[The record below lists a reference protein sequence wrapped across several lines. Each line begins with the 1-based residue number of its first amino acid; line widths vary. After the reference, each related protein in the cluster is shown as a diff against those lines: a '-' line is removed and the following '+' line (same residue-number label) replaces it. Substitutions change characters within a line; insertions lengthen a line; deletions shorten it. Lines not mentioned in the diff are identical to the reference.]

1 MEALL
6 KKHAEKLRFAIV
18 GGANT
23 ALDFAILF
31 FLVFLGLDK
40 IAANFISTSIAFV
53 FSFFVNKSFTFK
65 ATTETGKK
73 KQLQQLQQLGIFLG
87 ISIVALW
94 VIQPLIIA
102 GVTAALLPLGVAAP
116 VALFVAKII
125 ATIGSMIWNFIL
137 YKRFVFKTEA

>member
-1 MEALL
+1 M
-6 KKHAEKLRFAIV
+6 
-18 GGANT
+18 
-23 ALDFAILF
+23 
-31 FLVFLGLDK
+31 
-40 IAANFISTSIAFV
+40 

-73 KQLQQLQQLGIFLG
+73 KQLQQFGIFLG

-137 YKRFVFKTEA
+137 YKRFVFKTEG

>member
-6 KKHAEKLRFAIV
+6 KKHAEKLRFAVV

-23 ALDFAILF
+23 ALDFAVLF

-40 IAANFISTSIAFV
+40 IAANFISTSTAFV

-65 ATTETGKK
+65 ATTVVGKR
-73 KQLQQLQQLGIFLG
+73 KQLKQFGLFLG
-87 ISIVALW
+87 ISIIALW
-94 VIQPLIIA
+94 VIQPLIIVA
-102 GVTAALLPLGVAAP
+102 VTSLLGPFGINDAAT
-116 VALFVAKII
+116 LFIAKII

-137 YKRFVFKTEA
+137 YKRFVFKAEG

>member
-31 FLVFLGLDK
+31 FFVFLGLDK

-53 FSFFVNKSFTFK
+53 FSFFINKSFTFK

-73 KQLQQLQQLGIFLG
+73 KQLQQFGIFLG

-102 GVTAALLPLGVAAP
+102 GVTAVLLPLGVAAP

-137 YKRFVFKTEA
+137 YKRFVFKTEG

>member
-73 KQLQQLQQLGIFLG
+73 KQLQQLGIFLG

-137 YKRFVFKTEA
+137 YKRFVFKTEG